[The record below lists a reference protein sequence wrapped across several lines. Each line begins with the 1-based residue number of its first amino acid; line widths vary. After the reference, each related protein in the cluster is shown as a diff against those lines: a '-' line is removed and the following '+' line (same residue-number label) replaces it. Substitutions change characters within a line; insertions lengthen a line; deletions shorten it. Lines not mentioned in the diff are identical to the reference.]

1 MIIKIKK
8 GKHASN
14 QWFGLTFKKSFSY
27 LFDFNFAFYYLEG
40 EDRFDWNKLFGVTG
54 CILPRF
60 RLLEANDERLN
71 YCDFKVKLIS
81 KYLCFFMAYHWNSC
95 RIGWRYMETNV
106 GNFQVTPYV
115 YLQGYR
121 IYNYGITNVPNGNE
135 IDLSITKTY
144 ANYLINIEGQP
155 LINIPS
161 KNSNLGITLPCYF
174 GGNKT
179 APRDLEIERL

>member
-1 MIIKIKK
+1 MKIKIKK

-27 LFDFNFAFYYLEG
+27 LFDFSFAFYYLEG
-40 EDRFDWNKLFGVTG
+40 EDRKDWNKLFGVTG
-54 CILPRF
+54 CILPRLRF
-60 RLLEANDERLN
+60 LKANDERIK
-71 YCDFKVKLIS
+71 YCDFRIGN
-81 KYLCFFMAYHWNSC
+81 LCLFMPYHWNSC
-95 RIGWRYMETNV
+95 RIGWRYMETEI

-144 ANYLINIEGQP
+144 SSYLINIEGQP

-161 KNSNLGITLPCYF
+161 KNSKLGITLTCWF

-179 APRDLEIERL
+179 APRDLEIERT